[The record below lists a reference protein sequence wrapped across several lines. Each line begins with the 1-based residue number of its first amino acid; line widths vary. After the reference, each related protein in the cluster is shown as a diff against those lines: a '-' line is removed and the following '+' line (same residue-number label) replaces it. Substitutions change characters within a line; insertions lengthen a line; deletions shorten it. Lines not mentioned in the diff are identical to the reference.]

1 MEKINY
7 FKIILSLTVGLF
19 LFSGASNTALG
30 GYGGEG
36 GEGAVDTTR
45 SKPATKI
52 TKLSDA
58 EIRKIFSML
67 DARSRDTFSSVF
79 SGTSRTARDLMSIRQ
94 AVLEGDMQRANAEA
108 SLINGLT
115 ITVEYLDKAGQWSQL
130 GLSFVPGVGWVTAG
144 LLDTARGG
152 VDAYRDGKSATEIF
166 KDATIAGVASVTINK
181 LSPLGADKT
190 FKGAKRAWNMATKG
204 SGKRTAQAVK
214 AFVTNVSKYG
224 VKKETERRAG
234 NAVKAALNNATKQ
247 TPNRVPRPTYMG
259 TMGFDVT
266 PTGQKLYK

>member
-115 ITVEYLDKAGQWSQL
+115 ITVEYLDKAGQ
-130 GLSFVPGVGWVTAG
+130 
-144 LLDTARGG
+144 
-152 VDAYRDGKSATEIF
+152 
-166 KDATIAGVASVTINK
+166 
-181 LSPLGADKT
+181 
-190 FKGAKRAWNMATKG
+190 
-204 SGKRTAQAVK
+204 
-214 AFVTNVSKYG
+214 
-224 VKKETERRAG
+224 
-234 NAVKAALNNATKQ
+234 
-247 TPNRVPRPTYMG
+247 
-259 TMGFDVT
+259 
-266 PTGQKLYK
+266 